1 MRKKN
6 EIRRNYE
13 EESKAEDQ
21 VPSARERKRRAK
33 GSFPAHESRP
43 HGARLL
49 DN

>member
-21 VPSARERKRRAK
+21 VPSAREREKE
-33 GSFPAHESRP
+33 ESQ
-43 HGARLL
+43 GLL
-49 DN
+49 SGP